1 MAKYIVAVSASYEEL
16 IMMRT
21 TVASPSDSDWA
32 VSGDKLSVAP
42 GRARSATN
50 DKIIVVSSVED
61 GSDIHVVTQQLS
73 GRVAY
78 HRFDPGTASWTV
90 EDEEVGVPRQEH
102 IDNYTK
108 AADEDNISVGLCLR
122 GDGDVIVLTMYK
134 HAASSDNARLFTRE
148 AGIWTNRGVVGSVD
162 TSGLSLCPNPHSST
176 DRVMWA
182 HHDLDDTTLN
192 IRAITSSNTLD
203 AITSLDTTEDT
214 ATQLLGQGVYLSSNE
229 FVIPYIDA
237 SDKVSLYKA
246 TIAATPST
254 TQYTD
259 RSANTVYGNGRT
271 TAPFAAFCLAVE
283 SDDTVHLLYSDAST
297 QDLFHQ
303 PDATNASP
311 PSEVEELD
319 AVTVNRISCRVVN
332 SDGNIY
338 VAYDDAGTLKF
349 LDISLGDVGPAAG
362 LRTLSL
368 TGVGL

>member
-1 MAKYIVAVSASYEEL
+1 MAKYIVTVSASYEEL
-16 IMMRT
+16 IMMKT
-21 TVASPSDSDWA
+21 TVASPADSDWA
-32 VSGDKLSVAP
+32 VVGHKLSLAP
-42 GRARSATN
+42 GRARSATQ
-50 DKIIVVSSVED
+50 DKIIVASSVED
-61 GSDIHVVTQQLS
+61 TSDIHIVTQQLS

-78 HRFDPGTASWTV
+78 HRFDPGTDAWTV
-90 EDEEVGVPRQEH
+90 EDEEVGVPRL
-102 IDNYTK
+102 
-108 AADEDNISVGLCLR
+108 EDTNFEANVAEEQLSAGLCLR
-122 GDGDVIVLTMYK
+122 ADGDVVVV
-134 HAASSDNARLFTRE
+134 ASYNDGTNNQARVFTRE
-148 AGIWTNRGVVGSVD
+148 AGTWTNRGDGAEAGC
-162 TSGLSLCPNPHSST
+162 SGVMLCPKPHSSD

-182 HHDLDDTTLN
+182 YLDLGVDDVKVNT
-192 IRAITSSNTLD
+192 ITSANG
-203 AITSLDTTEDT
+203 IDT
-214 ATQLLGQGVYLSSNE
+214 ATAVDTTGDTADQILGQGVYLADNALLL
-229 FVIPYIDA
+229 PYIDA

-349 LDISLGDVGPAAG
+349 LDISLGAAPAVQRAK
-362 LRTLSL
+362 LSL
-368 TGVGL
+368 LGVGV